1 MIQERLVSQMND
13 NVNLVPG
20 ETKSNI
26 KTKMIK
32 IKPNEY
38 FSKSPIENKRFET
51 ENDQMIEN
59 LNIKEFAKLN

>member
-38 FSKSPIENKRFET
+38 LSKSPIENKRIET
-51 ENDQMIEN
+51 END
-59 LNIKEFAKLN
+59 